1 MRRIALVT
9 LVVDDY
15 DEAVRFYTEALGFRL
30 AEDAPRPDGSRW
42 VVVEPGSPGTGS
54 GLLLARAK
62 GEAQA
67 GRVGDQDRRAGR
79 VLPAHRRLRPGPR
92 PDDRRGR
99 HVPGGAAARAVRDRR
114 RLPGPVRQPLGPA
127 PARHRLNAP
136 TENAHAPR
144 NTHMTAPRI
153 DTDTLRRLPKAVLH
167 DHLDGGLRPAT
178 VVELADAVG
187 HTLPTTDPAE
197 LAAWYYEAAN
207 SGDLVRYIATFEH
220 TLAVM
225 QTREG
230 LLRTAEEY
238 VLDLAADGVVYG
250 EVRYAPELMVRGG
263 LALTEVVETVQEGLA
278 AGMAKAAAAGT
289 PVRVGTLLCG
299 MRMFDRSRE
308 IADLVVAFRDA
319 GVVGFDI
326 AGAEDGF
333 PPADHL
339 AAFEHLRRENVPF
352 TIHAGE
358 AHGLPSIHQAL
369 QVCGA
374 QRIGHGVRITDDIPD
389 LTTGKLGRLA
399 GWVRDRR
406 VALEMC
412 PTSNLQT
419 GAATSIAE
427 HPITALKD
435 LGFRVTLNTDNRLVS
450 GTTMTREMS
459 LLVEQAGWTVED
471 LRTVTVNALKSAF
484 LPFDERNA
492 LIRDVVL
499 PGYETA
505 L

>member
-1 MRRIALVT
+1 MSST
-9 LVVDDY
+9 
-15 DEAVRFYTEALGFRL
+15 
-30 AEDAPRPDGSRW
+30 
-42 VVVEPGSPGTGS
+42 
-54 GLLLARAK
+54 
-62 GEAQA
+62 
-67 GRVGDQDRRAGR
+67 
-79 VLPAHRRLRPGPR
+79 
-92 PDDRRGR
+92 
-99 HVPGGAAARAVRDRR
+99 
-114 RLPGPVRQPLGPA
+114 
-127 PARHRLNAP
+127 
-136 TENAHAPR
+136 
-144 NTHMTAPRI
+144 RI
-153 DTDTLRRLPKAVLH
+153 DADILRRLPKAVLH

-178 VVELADAVG
+178 VVELAESVG
-187 HTLPTTDPAE
+187 HTLPTTDPDE
-197 LAAWYYEAAN
+197 LAAWYFDAAN

-225 QTREG
+225 QNREG

-250 EVRYAPELMVRGG
+250 EVRYAPELNTNGELT
-263 LALTEVVETVQEGLA
+263 LAEVVETVQEGLA

-289 PVRVGTLLCG
+289 PVQVRTLLCG
-299 MRMFDRSRE
+299 MRMFDRVAE
-308 IADLVVAFRDA
+308 AADLAVAFRDA

-339 AAFEHLRRENVPF
+339 AAFEHLRRESVPF

-374 QRIGHGVRITDDIPD
+374 QRIGHGVRITEDIVD
-389 LTTGKLGRLA
+389 GKLGRLA

-406 VALEMC
+406 IALEMC

-419 GAATSIAE
+419 GAASSIAE
-427 HPITALKD
+427 HPITVLKD

-459 LLVEQAGWTVED
+459 LLVDEAGWTVED

-484 LPFDERNA
+484 IPYDERKA
-492 LIRDVVL
+492 LIEDVVL
-499 PGYETA
+499 PGYASA

>member
-1 MRRIALVT
+1 
-9 LVVDDY
+9 
-15 DEAVRFYTEALGFRL
+15 
-30 AEDAPRPDGSRW
+30 
-42 VVVEPGSPGTGS
+42 
-54 GLLLARAK
+54 
-62 GEAQA
+62 
-67 GRVGDQDRRAGR
+67 
-79 VLPAHRRLRPGPR
+79 
-92 PDDRRGR
+92 
-99 HVPGGAAARAVRDRR
+99 
-114 RLPGPVRQPLGPA
+114 
-127 PARHRLNAP
+127 
-136 TENAHAPR
+136 
-144 NTHMTAPRI
+144 MTATRVDADVI
-153 DTDTLRRLPKAVLH
+153 RRLPKAVLH

-178 VVELADAVG
+178 VVELAAEVG
-187 HTLPTTDPAE
+187 HALPTTDPDE
-197 LAAWYYEAAN
+197 LAAWYFEAAN

-250 EVRYAPELMVRGG
+250 EVRYAPELNTNGG
-263 LALTEVVETVQEGLA
+263 LTVPEVVETVQEGLA

-299 MRMFDRSRE
+299 MRMFDRVRE
-308 IADLVVAFRDA
+308 AADAAVAFRDA

-326 AGAEDGF
+326 AGAEAGF
-333 PPADHL
+333 PAADHRD
-339 AAFEHLRRENVPF
+339 AFEHLRRESVPF

-358 AHGLPSIHQAL
+358 ADGLSSIHQAL
-369 QVCGA
+369 QICGA
-374 QRIGHGVRITDDIPD
+374 QRIGHGVRITDDIVD
-389 LTTGKLGRLA
+389 GKLGRLA
-399 GWVRDRR
+399 SWVRDRR

-419 GAATSIAE
+419 GAATSMAE

-459 LLVEQAGWTVED
+459 LLVEEAGWTVED
-471 LRTVTVNALKSAF
+471 LRTVTLNALKSAF
-484 LPFDERNA
+484 IPFDERNA
-492 LIRDVVL
+492 LIEDVVL
-499 PGYETA
+499 PGYAAA

>member
-1 MRRIALVT
+1 
-9 LVVDDY
+9 
-15 DEAVRFYTEALGFRL
+15 
-30 AEDAPRPDGSRW
+30 
-42 VVVEPGSPGTGS
+42 
-54 GLLLARAK
+54 
-62 GEAQA
+62 
-67 GRVGDQDRRAGR
+67 
-79 VLPAHRRLRPGPR
+79 
-92 PDDRRGR
+92 
-99 HVPGGAAARAVRDRR
+99 
-114 RLPGPVRQPLGPA
+114 
-127 PARHRLNAP
+127 
-136 TENAHAPR
+136 
-144 NTHMTAPRI
+144 MTASRI
-153 DTDTLRRLPKAVLH
+153 DTETLRRLPKAVLH

-187 HTLPTTDPAE
+187 HTLPTTDPDE
-197 LAAWYYEAAN
+197 LAAWYVEAAN

-238 VLDLAADGVVYG
+238 VLDLAADGVVYA
-250 EVRYAPELMVRGG
+250 EVRYAPELMLKGG
-263 LALTEVVETVQEGLA
+263 LALTEVVEAVQEGLA

-299 MRMFDRSRE
+299 MRMFDRVRE
-308 IADLVVAFRDA
+308 AAELAVAYRDA

-339 AAFEHLRRENVPF
+339 DAFAYLRAENMPF

-358 AHGLPSIHQAL
+358 AYGLPSIHQAL

-374 QRIGHGVRITDDIPD
+374 QRIGHGVRLTEDIVD
-389 LTTGKLGRLA
+389 GKLGRLA
-399 GWVRDRR
+399 SWVRDRR
-406 VALEMC
+406 IALEMC

-419 GAATSIAE
+419 GCATSIAE
-427 HPITALKD
+427 HPVSALKD

-484 LPFDERNA
+484 VPFDQRTA
-492 LIRDVVL
+492 LIEDVVL
-499 PGYETA
+499 PGYAAA

>member
-1 MRRIALVT
+1 
-9 LVVDDY
+9 
-15 DEAVRFYTEALGFRL
+15 
-30 AEDAPRPDGSRW
+30 
-42 VVVEPGSPGTGS
+42 
-54 GLLLARAK
+54 
-62 GEAQA
+62 
-67 GRVGDQDRRAGR
+67 
-79 VLPAHRRLRPGPR
+79 
-92 PDDRRGR
+92 
-99 HVPGGAAARAVRDRR
+99 
-114 RLPGPVRQPLGPA
+114 
-127 PARHRLNAP
+127 
-136 TENAHAPR
+136 
-144 NTHMTAPRI
+144 MTAARI
-153 DTDTLRRLPKAVLH
+153 DTETLRSLPKAVLH

-178 VVELADAVG
+178 VVELAEAAG
-187 HTLPTTDPAE
+187 HTLPTTDPDE
-197 LAAWYYEAAN
+197 LAAWYVEAAN

-250 EVRYAPELMVRGG
+250 EVRYAPELNTSGG
-263 LALTEVVETVQEGLA
+263 LSLREVVETVQEGLA

-299 MRMFDRSRE
+299 MRMFDRVAE
-308 IADLVVAFRDA
+308 AADLAVAHRDA

-339 AAFEHLRRENVPF
+339 AAFEHLRRESVPF

-374 QRIGHGVRITDDIPD
+374 QRIGHGVRITEDIVD
-389 LTTGKLGRLA
+389 GKLGRLA

-406 VALEMC
+406 IALEMC

-419 GAATSIAE
+419 GAADSIAG

-435 LGFRVTLNTDNRLVS
+435 LGFRVTVNTDNRLVS

-459 LLVEQAGWTVED
+459 LLVEEAGWGVED
-471 LRTVTVNALKSAF
+471 LRTVTVNAVKSAF
-484 LPFDERNA
+484 LPYDERKA
-492 LIRDVVL
+492 LIEDVIL
-499 PGYETA
+499 PGYASA

>member
-1 MRRIALVT
+1 MSST
-9 LVVDDY
+9 
-15 DEAVRFYTEALGFRL
+15 
-30 AEDAPRPDGSRW
+30 
-42 VVVEPGSPGTGS
+42 
-54 GLLLARAK
+54 
-62 GEAQA
+62 
-67 GRVGDQDRRAGR
+67 
-79 VLPAHRRLRPGPR
+79 
-92 PDDRRGR
+92 
-99 HVPGGAAARAVRDRR
+99 
-114 RLPGPVRQPLGPA
+114 
-127 PARHRLNAP
+127 
-136 TENAHAPR
+136 
-144 NTHMTAPRI
+144 RI
-153 DTDTLRRLPKAVLH
+153 DADALRRLPKAVLH

-178 VVELADAVG
+178 VVELAETVG
-187 HTLPTTDPAE
+187 HTLPTTDPDE
-197 LAAWYYEAAN
+197 LAAWYFDAAN

-220 TLAVM
+220 TLAVL
-225 QTREG
+225 QNREG
-230 LLRTAEEY
+230 LLRAAEEY

-250 EVRYAPELMVRGG
+250 EVRYAPELNTNGG
-263 LALTEVVETVQEGLA
+263 LTLSEVVETVQEGLA

-289 PVRVGTLLCG
+289 PVQVRTLLCG
-299 MRMFDRSRE
+299 MRMFDRVGE
-308 IADLVVAFRDA
+308 AADLAVAFRDA

-339 AAFEHLRRENVPF
+339 TAFERLRRESVPF

-374 QRIGHGVRITDDIPD
+374 QRIGHGVRITEDIVD
-389 LTTGKLGRLA
+389 GKLGRLA

-406 VALEMC
+406 IALEMC

-459 LLVEQAGWTVED
+459 LLVEEAGWTVED

-484 LPFDERNA
+484 IPYDERKA
-492 LIRDVVL
+492 LIEDVVL
-499 PGYETA
+499 PGYASA

>member
-1 MRRIALVT
+1 
-9 LVVDDY
+9 
-15 DEAVRFYTEALGFRL
+15 
-30 AEDAPRPDGSRW
+30 
-42 VVVEPGSPGTGS
+42 
-54 GLLLARAK
+54 
-62 GEAQA
+62 
-67 GRVGDQDRRAGR
+67 
-79 VLPAHRRLRPGPR
+79 
-92 PDDRRGR
+92 
-99 HVPGGAAARAVRDRR
+99 
-114 RLPGPVRQPLGPA
+114 
-127 PARHRLNAP
+127 
-136 TENAHAPR
+136 
-144 NTHMTAPRI
+144 MTAPRI
-153 DTDTLRRLPKAVLH
+153 DADTIRRLPKAVLH

-178 VVELADAVG
+178 LVELAETVG
-187 HTLPTTDPAE
+187 HTLPTTDPQE

-225 QTREG
+225 QSREG

-238 VLDLAADGVVYG
+238 VLDLAEDGVVYG
-250 EVRYAPELMVRGG
+250 EVRYAPELMVNGG
-263 LALTEVVETVQEGLA
+263 LALPEVVEAVQEGLA

-299 MRMFDRSRE
+299 MRMFDRTRE
-308 IADLVVAFRDA
+308 TADLAVAFRDA

-339 AAFEHLRRENVPF
+339 DAFEHLRRENVPF

-374 QRIGHGVRITDDIPD
+374 QRIGHGVRITEDIVD
-389 LTTGKLGRLA
+389 GKLGRLA

-406 VALEMC
+406 IALEMC

-419 GAATSIAE
+419 GAATSVAE
-427 HPITALKD
+427 HPITALRD

-459 LLVEQAGWTVED
+459 LLVEEAGWGVED
-471 LRTVTVNALKSAF
+471 LRTVTVNAVKSAF
-484 LPFDERNA
+484 IPFDERKA
-492 LIRDVVL
+492 LIEDVVL
-499 PGYETA
+499 PGYDI
-505 L
+505 

>member
-1 MRRIALVT
+1 
-9 LVVDDY
+9 
-15 DEAVRFYTEALGFRL
+15 
-30 AEDAPRPDGSRW
+30 
-42 VVVEPGSPGTGS
+42 
-54 GLLLARAK
+54 
-62 GEAQA
+62 
-67 GRVGDQDRRAGR
+67 
-79 VLPAHRRLRPGPR
+79 
-92 PDDRRGR
+92 
-99 HVPGGAAARAVRDRR
+99 
-114 RLPGPVRQPLGPA
+114 
-127 PARHRLNAP
+127 
-136 TENAHAPR
+136 
-144 NTHMTAPRI
+144 MTATRVDADLI
-153 DTDTLRRLPKAVLH
+153 RRLPKAVLH

-178 VVELADAVG
+178 VVELAEAVG
-187 HTLPTTDPAE
+187 HTLPTTDPDE

-250 EVRYAPELMVRGG
+250 EVRYAPELNTNGE
-263 LALTEVVETVQEGLA
+263 LTMAEVVETVQEGLA

-299 MRMFDRSRE
+299 MRMFDRVRE
-308 IADLVVAFRDA
+308 AADLAVAFRDA

-339 AAFEHLRRENVPF
+339 AAFEHLRSENVPF

-389 LTTGKLGRLA
+389 LAAGKLGRLA

-406 VALEMC
+406 IALEMC

-484 LPFDERNA
+484 IPFDERNA

-499 PGYETA
+499 PGYAAA

>member
-1 MRRIALVT
+1 MSST
-9 LVVDDY
+9 
-15 DEAVRFYTEALGFRL
+15 
-30 AEDAPRPDGSRW
+30 
-42 VVVEPGSPGTGS
+42 
-54 GLLLARAK
+54 
-62 GEAQA
+62 
-67 GRVGDQDRRAGR
+67 
-79 VLPAHRRLRPGPR
+79 
-92 PDDRRGR
+92 
-99 HVPGGAAARAVRDRR
+99 
-114 RLPGPVRQPLGPA
+114 
-127 PARHRLNAP
+127 
-136 TENAHAPR
+136 
-144 NTHMTAPRI
+144 RI
-153 DTDTLRRLPKAVLH
+153 DVDTLRRLPKAVLH

-178 VVELADAVG
+178 VVELAESVG
-187 HTLPTTDPAE
+187 HTLPTTDPDE
-197 LAAWYYEAAN
+197 LAAWYFDAAN

-225 QTREG
+225 QNREG

-250 EVRYAPELMVRGG
+250 EVRYAPELNTNGG
-263 LALTEVVETVQEGLA
+263 LALSEVVETVQEGLA

-289 PVRVGTLLCG
+289 PVQVRTLLCG
-299 MRMFDRSRE
+299 MRMFDRVGE
-308 IADLVVAFRDA
+308 AADLAVAFREA

-339 AAFEHLRRENVPF
+339 AAFEHLRRESVPF

-374 QRIGHGVRITDDIPD
+374 QRIGHGVRITEDIVD
-389 LTTGKLGRLA
+389 GKLGHLA

-406 VALEMC
+406 IALEMC

-419 GAATSIAE
+419 GAASSIAE

-459 LLVEQAGWTVED
+459 LLVEEADWSVED

-484 LPFDERNA
+484 IPYDERKA
-492 LIRDVVL
+492 LIEDVVL
-499 PGYETA
+499 PGYASA

>member
-1 MRRIALVT
+1 MPST
-9 LVVDDY
+9 
-15 DEAVRFYTEALGFRL
+15 
-30 AEDAPRPDGSRW
+30 
-42 VVVEPGSPGTGS
+42 
-54 GLLLARAK
+54 
-62 GEAQA
+62 
-67 GRVGDQDRRAGR
+67 
-79 VLPAHRRLRPGPR
+79 
-92 PDDRRGR
+92 
-99 HVPGGAAARAVRDRR
+99 
-114 RLPGPVRQPLGPA
+114 
-127 PARHRLNAP
+127 
-136 TENAHAPR
+136 
-144 NTHMTAPRI
+144 RI
-153 DTDTLRRLPKAVLH
+153 DIETLRRLPKAVLH

-178 VVELADAVG
+178 VVELAESVG
-187 HTLPTTDPAE
+187 HTLPTTDPDE

-220 TLAVM
+220 TLAVL
-225 QTREG
+225 QNREG
-230 LLRTAEEY
+230 LLRAAEEY

-250 EVRYAPELMVRGG
+250 EVRYAPELNTAGG
-263 LALTEVVETVQEGLA
+263 LSMAEVVETVQEGLA
-278 AGMAKAAAAGT
+278 TGMAKAAAVGT

-299 MRMFDRSRE
+299 MRMFDRVRE
-308 IADLVVAFRDA
+308 AADLAVAFRDA

-339 AAFEHLRRENVPF
+339 DAFEHLRRENVPF

-389 LTTGKLGRLA
+389 LAAGKLGRLA
-399 GWVRDRR
+399 AWVRDRR
-406 VALEMC
+406 IALEMC

-459 LLVEQAGWTVED
+459 LLVEQAGWSVED

-484 LPFDERNA
+484 VPFDERKA
-492 LIRDVVL
+492 LIEDVVL
-499 PGYETA
+499 PGYASA

>member
-1 MRRIALVT
+1 
-9 LVVDDY
+9 
-15 DEAVRFYTEALGFRL
+15 
-30 AEDAPRPDGSRW
+30 
-42 VVVEPGSPGTGS
+42 
-54 GLLLARAK
+54 
-62 GEAQA
+62 
-67 GRVGDQDRRAGR
+67 
-79 VLPAHRRLRPGPR
+79 
-92 PDDRRGR
+92 
-99 HVPGGAAARAVRDRR
+99 
-114 RLPGPVRQPLGPA
+114 
-127 PARHRLNAP
+127 
-136 TENAHAPR
+136 
-144 NTHMTAPRI
+144 MTASPV
-153 DTDTLRRLPKAVLH
+153 DTATIRRLPKAVLH

-178 VVELADAVG
+178 LVELAAEVG
-187 HTLPTTDPAE
+187 HTLPTTDPEE

-220 TLAVM
+220 TLAVL

-238 VLDLAADGVVYG
+238 VLDLAEDGVVYG
-250 EVRYAPELMVRGG
+250 EVRYAPELNVNGG
-263 LALTEVVETVQEGLA
+263 LTLPEVVEAVQEGLA

-299 MRMFDRSRE
+299 MRMFDRVRE
-308 IADLVVAFRDA
+308 AADLAVAFRDA

-339 AAFEHLRRENVPF
+339 AAFEHLRSENVPF

-374 QRIGHGVRITDDIPD
+374 QRIGHGVRIIDDIPD
-389 LTTGKLGRLA
+389 LAAGKLGRLA

-406 VALEMC
+406 IALEMC

-427 HPITALKD
+427 HPITALRD

-450 GTTMTREMS
+450 GTTMTREMT
-459 LLVEQAGWTVED
+459 LLVEEAGWTVED
-471 LRTVTVNALKSAF
+471 LRTVTVNAVKSAF
-484 LPFDERNA
+484 IPFDERNA
-492 LIRDVVL
+492 LIEDVVL
-499 PGYETA
+499 PGYASA

>member
-1 MRRIALVT
+1 
-9 LVVDDY
+9 
-15 DEAVRFYTEALGFRL
+15 
-30 AEDAPRPDGSRW
+30 
-42 VVVEPGSPGTGS
+42 
-54 GLLLARAK
+54 
-62 GEAQA
+62 
-67 GRVGDQDRRAGR
+67 
-79 VLPAHRRLRPGPR
+79 
-92 PDDRRGR
+92 
-99 HVPGGAAARAVRDRR
+99 
-114 RLPGPVRQPLGPA
+114 
-127 PARHRLNAP
+127 
-136 TENAHAPR
+136 
-144 NTHMTAPRI
+144 MTAPRI

-187 HTLPTTDPAE
+187 HTLPTTDPDE
-197 LAAWYYEAAN
+197 LAAWYYDAAN

-225 QTREG
+225 QNREG

-238 VLDLAADGVVYG
+238 VLDLAEDGVVYG
-250 EVRYAPELMVRGG
+250 EVRYAPELMVNGG
-263 LALTEVVETVQEGLA
+263 LTLTEVVETVQEGLA
-278 AGMAKAAAAGT
+278 AGMAKAAAQGT

-299 MRMFDRSRE
+299 MRMFDRCRE
-308 IADLVVAFRDA
+308 IADLAVLYRDA

-339 AAFEHLRRENVPF
+339 DAFEHLRRESVPF

-374 QRIGHGVRITDDIPD
+374 QRIGHGVRITEDIVD
-389 LTTGKLGRLA
+389 GKLGRLA

-406 VALEMC
+406 IALEMC

-427 HPITALKD
+427 HPITELKD

-484 LPFDERNA
+484 IPFDERVR

-499 PGYETA
+499 PGYESA

>member
-1 MRRIALVT
+1 
-9 LVVDDY
+9 
-15 DEAVRFYTEALGFRL
+15 
-30 AEDAPRPDGSRW
+30 
-42 VVVEPGSPGTGS
+42 
-54 GLLLARAK
+54 
-62 GEAQA
+62 
-67 GRVGDQDRRAGR
+67 
-79 VLPAHRRLRPGPR
+79 
-92 PDDRRGR
+92 
-99 HVPGGAAARAVRDRR
+99 
-114 RLPGPVRQPLGPA
+114 
-127 PARHRLNAP
+127 
-136 TENAHAPR
+136 
-144 NTHMTAPRI
+144 MTATRVDAEVI
-153 DTDTLRRLPKAVLH
+153 RRLPKAVLH

-178 VVELADAVG
+178 VVELAAAVG
-187 HTLPTTDPAE
+187 HSLPATDPDE
-197 LAAWYYEAAN
+197 LAAWYFEAAN

-230 LLRTAEEY
+230 LLRVAEEY
-238 VLDLAADGVVYG
+238 VLDLAADGVVYA
-250 EVRYAPELMVRGG
+250 EVRYAPELNTKGG
-263 LALTEVVETVQEGLA
+263 LSMSEVVEAVQEGLA
-278 AGMAKAAAAGT
+278 GGMAKAALAGT

-299 MRMFDRSRE
+299 MRMFDRVRE
-308 IADLVVAFRDA
+308 AADLAVAYRDA

-339 AAFEHLRRENVPF
+339 AAFEHLRGQSVPF

-374 QRIGHGVRITDDIPD
+374 QRIGHGVRITEDIVD
-389 LTTGKLGRLA
+389 GKLGRLA
-399 GWVRDRR
+399 SWVRDRR

-459 LLVEQAGWTVED
+459 LLVEEAGWTVED
-471 LRTVTVNALKSAF
+471 LRAVTVNALKSAF
-484 LPFDERNA
+484 IPFDERNA

-499 PGYETA
+499 PGYEAA

>member
-1 MRRIALVT
+1 MSST
-9 LVVDDY
+9 
-15 DEAVRFYTEALGFRL
+15 
-30 AEDAPRPDGSRW
+30 
-42 VVVEPGSPGTGS
+42 
-54 GLLLARAK
+54 
-62 GEAQA
+62 
-67 GRVGDQDRRAGR
+67 
-79 VLPAHRRLRPGPR
+79 
-92 PDDRRGR
+92 
-99 HVPGGAAARAVRDRR
+99 
-114 RLPGPVRQPLGPA
+114 
-127 PARHRLNAP
+127 
-136 TENAHAPR
+136 
-144 NTHMTAPRI
+144 RI
-153 DTDTLRRLPKAVLH
+153 DADALRRLPKAVLH

-178 VVELADAVG
+178 VVELAETVG
-187 HTLPTTDPAE
+187 HTLPTTDPDE
-197 LAAWYYEAAN
+197 LAAWYFDAAN

-220 TLAVM
+220 TLAVL
-225 QTREG
+225 QNREG
-230 LLRTAEEY
+230 LLRAAEEY

-250 EVRYAPELMVRGG
+250 EVRYAPELNTNGG
-263 LALTEVVETVQEGLA
+263 LTLSEVVETVQEGLA

-289 PVRVGTLLCG
+289 PVQVRTLLCG
-299 MRMFDRSRE
+299 MRMFDRVGE
-308 IADLVVAFRDA
+308 AADLAVAFRDA

-339 AAFEHLRRENVPF
+339 TAFERLRRESVPF

-374 QRIGHGVRITDDIPD
+374 QRIGHGVRITEDIVD
-389 LTTGKLGRLA
+389 GKLGRLA

-406 VALEMC
+406 IALEMC

-459 LLVEQAGWTVED
+459 LLVEEAGWTVED

-484 LPFDERNA
+484 IPYDERKA
-492 LIRDVVL
+492 LIEDVVL
-499 PGYETA
+499 PGYSSA

>member
-1 MRRIALVT
+1 MSTTR
-9 LVVDDY
+9 VDI
-15 DEAVRFYTEALGFRL
+15 EA
-30 AEDAPRPDGSRW
+30 
-42 VVVEPGSPGTGS
+42 
-54 GLLLARAK
+54 
-62 GEAQA
+62 
-67 GRVGDQDRRAGR
+67 
-79 VLPAHRRLRPGPR
+79 
-92 PDDRRGR
+92 
-99 HVPGGAAARAVRDRR
+99 
-114 RLPGPVRQPLGPA
+114 
-127 PARHRLNAP
+127 
-136 TENAHAPR
+136 
-144 NTHMTAPRI
+144 I
-153 DTDTLRRLPKAVLH
+153 RRLPKAVLH

-178 VVELADAVG
+178 VIELAATVG
-187 HTLPTTDPAE
+187 HTLPTTDPDE
-197 LAAWYYEAAN
+197 LAAWYYDAAN

-225 QTREG
+225 QNREG

-250 EVRYAPELMVRGG
+250 EVRYAPELNTRGG
-263 LALTEVVETVQEGLA
+263 LTMGEVVETVQEGLA
-278 AGMAKAAAAGT
+278 SGMAKAAAAGT

-299 MRMFDRSRE
+299 MRMFDRVRE
-308 IADLVVAFRDA
+308 AADLAVAFRDA

-333 PPADHL
+333 PAVSHL
-339 AAFEHLRRENVPF
+339 GAFEHLRAENVPF

-358 AHGLPSIHQAL
+358 AFGLPSIHQAV
-369 QVCGA
+369 QACGA
-374 QRIGHGVRITDDIPD
+374 QRLGHGVRITEDIVD
-389 LTTGKLGRLA
+389 GKLGRLA

-406 VALEMC
+406 IALEMC

-484 LPFDERNA
+484 IPFDERKA
-492 LIRDVVL
+492 LIEDVVL

>member
-1 MRRIALVT
+1 
-9 LVVDDY
+9 
-15 DEAVRFYTEALGFRL
+15 
-30 AEDAPRPDGSRW
+30 
-42 VVVEPGSPGTGS
+42 
-54 GLLLARAK
+54 
-62 GEAQA
+62 
-67 GRVGDQDRRAGR
+67 
-79 VLPAHRRLRPGPR
+79 
-92 PDDRRGR
+92 
-99 HVPGGAAARAVRDRR
+99 
-114 RLPGPVRQPLGPA
+114 
-127 PARHRLNAP
+127 
-136 TENAHAPR
+136 
-144 NTHMTAPRI
+144 MTAPRI
-153 DTDTLRRLPKAVLH
+153 DADTIRRLPKAVLH

-178 VVELADAVG
+178 LVELAETVG
-187 HTLPTTDPAE
+187 HTLPTTDPQE

-225 QTREG
+225 QSREG

-238 VLDLAADGVVYG
+238 VLDLAEDGVVYG
-250 EVRYAPELMVRGG
+250 EVRYAPELMVNGG
-263 LALTEVVETVQEGLA
+263 LALPEVVEAVQEGLA

-299 MRMFDRSRE
+299 MRMFDRTRE
-308 IADLVVAFRDA
+308 TADLAVAFRDA

-339 AAFEHLRRENVPF
+339 DAFEHLRRENVPF

-374 QRIGHGVRITDDIPD
+374 QRIGHGVRITEDIVD
-389 LTTGKLGRLA
+389 GKLGRLA

-406 VALEMC
+406 IALEMC

-427 HPITALKD
+427 HPITALRD

-459 LLVEQAGWTVED
+459 LLVEEAGWGVED
-471 LRTVTVNALKSAF
+471 LRTVTVNAVKSAF
-484 LPFDERNA
+484 IPFDERKA
-492 LIRDVVL
+492 LIEDVVL
-499 PGYETA
+499 PGYDV
-505 L
+505 

>member
-1 MRRIALVT
+1 
-9 LVVDDY
+9 
-15 DEAVRFYTEALGFRL
+15 
-30 AEDAPRPDGSRW
+30 
-42 VVVEPGSPGTGS
+42 
-54 GLLLARAK
+54 
-62 GEAQA
+62 
-67 GRVGDQDRRAGR
+67 
-79 VLPAHRRLRPGPR
+79 
-92 PDDRRGR
+92 
-99 HVPGGAAARAVRDRR
+99 
-114 RLPGPVRQPLGPA
+114 
-127 PARHRLNAP
+127 
-136 TENAHAPR
+136 
-144 NTHMTAPRI
+144 MTATRVDADVI
-153 DTDTLRRLPKAVLH
+153 RRLPKAVLH

-178 VVELADAVG
+178 VVELAESVG
-187 HTLPTTDPAE
+187 HTLPTTDPDE
-197 LAAWYYEAAN
+197 LAAWYFEAAN

-225 QTREG
+225 QSREG

-250 EVRYAPELMVRGG
+250 EVRYAPELNTNGG
-263 LALTEVVETVQEGLA
+263 LTLAEVVETVQEGLA

-299 MRMFDRSRE
+299 MRMFDRVRE
-308 IADLVVAFRDA
+308 AADLAVAFRDA

-326 AGAEDGF
+326 AGAEAGF
-333 PPADHL
+333 PAADHVD
-339 AAFEHLRRENVPF
+339 AFDHLRRESVPF

-358 AHGLPSIHQAL
+358 ADGLSSIHQAL

-374 QRIGHGVRITDDIPD
+374 QRLGHGVRITDDIVD
-389 LTTGKLGRLA
+389 GKLGRLA

-427 HPITALKD
+427 HPITTLKD

-484 LPFDERNA
+484 IPFDERKA
-492 LIRDVVL
+492 LIEDVVL
-499 PGYETA
+499 PGYEA
-505 L
+505 EL

>member
-1 MRRIALVT
+1 
-9 LVVDDY
+9 
-15 DEAVRFYTEALGFRL
+15 
-30 AEDAPRPDGSRW
+30 
-42 VVVEPGSPGTGS
+42 
-54 GLLLARAK
+54 
-62 GEAQA
+62 
-67 GRVGDQDRRAGR
+67 
-79 VLPAHRRLRPGPR
+79 
-92 PDDRRGR
+92 
-99 HVPGGAAARAVRDRR
+99 
-114 RLPGPVRQPLGPA
+114 
-127 PARHRLNAP
+127 
-136 TENAHAPR
+136 
-144 NTHMTAPRI
+144 MTAPRI
-153 DTDTLRRLPKAVLH
+153 DIDTIRRLPKAVLH
-167 DHLDGGLRPAT
+167 DHLDGGLRPT
-178 VVELADAVG
+178 TLVELAESVG
-187 HTLPTTDPAE
+187 HTLPTTDPDA
-197 LAAWYYEAAN
+197 LAAWYFEAAN

-250 EVRYAPELMVRGG
+250 EVRYAPELMLNGG
-263 LALTEVVETVQEGLA
+263 LKLPEVVEAVQEGLA
-278 AGMAKAAAAGT
+278 AGMARAAAAGT
-289 PVRVGTLLCG
+289 AVRVGTLLCG
-299 MRMFDRSRE
+299 MRTFDRTRE
-308 IADLVVAFRDA
+308 IADLAVAFRDG

-339 AAFEHLRRENVPF
+339 AAFDHLRRENVPF

-374 QRIGHGVRITDDIPD
+374 ERIGHGVRITEDIVD
-389 LTTGKLGRLA
+389 GKLGRVA

-406 VALEMC
+406 IALAMC

-427 HPITALKD
+427 HPITALRD

-450 GTTMTREMS
+450 GTTMTREMA
-459 LLVEQAGWTVED
+459 LLVEEAGWGVED

-484 LPFDERNA
+484 IPFDERNA

-499 PGYETA
+499 PGYEAA

>member
-1 MRRIALVT
+1 MSST
-9 LVVDDY
+9 
-15 DEAVRFYTEALGFRL
+15 
-30 AEDAPRPDGSRW
+30 
-42 VVVEPGSPGTGS
+42 
-54 GLLLARAK
+54 
-62 GEAQA
+62 
-67 GRVGDQDRRAGR
+67 
-79 VLPAHRRLRPGPR
+79 
-92 PDDRRGR
+92 
-99 HVPGGAAARAVRDRR
+99 
-114 RLPGPVRQPLGPA
+114 
-127 PARHRLNAP
+127 
-136 TENAHAPR
+136 
-144 NTHMTAPRI
+144 RI
-153 DTDTLRRLPKAVLH
+153 DAETLRRLPKAVLH

-178 VVELADAVG
+178 VVELAESVG
-187 HTLPTTDPAE
+187 HTLPTTDPDE
-197 LAAWYYEAAN
+197 LAVWYYEAAN

-220 TLAVM
+220 TLAVL
-225 QTREG
+225 QNREG
-230 LLRTAEEY
+230 LLRAAEEY

-250 EVRYAPELMVRGG
+250 EVRYAPELNTAGG
-263 LALTEVVETVQEGLA
+263 LSMAEVVETVQEGLA
-278 AGMAKAAAAGT
+278 TGMAKAAAAGT

-299 MRMFDRSRE
+299 MRMFDRVRE
-308 IADLVVAFRDA
+308 AADLAVAFRDA

-339 AAFEHLRRENVPF
+339 DAFEHLRRENVPF

-389 LTTGKLGRLA
+389 LAAGKLGRLA
-399 GWVRDRR
+399 AWVRDRR
-406 VALEMC
+406 IALEMC

-459 LLVEQAGWTVED
+459 LLVEQAGWSVED

-484 LPFDERNA
+484 VPFDERKA
-492 LIRDVVL
+492 LIEDVVL
-499 PGYETA
+499 PGYASA

>member
-1 MRRIALVT
+1 
-9 LVVDDY
+9 
-15 DEAVRFYTEALGFRL
+15 
-30 AEDAPRPDGSRW
+30 
-42 VVVEPGSPGTGS
+42 
-54 GLLLARAK
+54 
-62 GEAQA
+62 
-67 GRVGDQDRRAGR
+67 
-79 VLPAHRRLRPGPR
+79 
-92 PDDRRGR
+92 
-99 HVPGGAAARAVRDRR
+99 
-114 RLPGPVRQPLGPA
+114 
-127 PARHRLNAP
+127 
-136 TENAHAPR
+136 
-144 NTHMTAPRI
+144 MTAPRI
-153 DTDTLRRLPKAVLH
+153 DTETLRRLPKAVLH

-187 HTLPTTDPAE
+187 HTLPTTDPDA
-197 LAAWYYEAAN
+197 LAAWYFEAAN

-225 QTREG
+225 QSREG

-238 VLDLAADGVVYG
+238 VLDLAADGVVYA
-250 EVRYAPELMVRGG
+250 EVRYAPELMVNGG
-263 LALTEVVETVQEGLA
+263 LALPEVVESVQEGLA

-299 MRMFDRSRE
+299 MRMFDRTKE
-308 IADLVVAFRDA
+308 TADLAVAFRDA

-374 QRIGHGVRITDDIPD
+374 QRIGHGVRITDDIVD
-389 LTTGKLGRLA
+389 GKLGRLA

-406 VALEMC
+406 IALEMC

-427 HPITALKD
+427 HPITELKD
-435 LGFRVTLNTDNRLVS
+435 LGFRVTVNTDNRLVS
-450 GTTMTREMS
+450 GTTMTRELS
-459 LLVEQAGWTVED
+459 LLVQEAGWSVED

-484 LPFDERNA
+484 VPFDERRA
-492 LIRDVVL
+492 LIEDVVL
-499 PGYETA
+499 PGYASA

>member
-1 MRRIALVT
+1 
-9 LVVDDY
+9 
-15 DEAVRFYTEALGFRL
+15 
-30 AEDAPRPDGSRW
+30 
-42 VVVEPGSPGTGS
+42 
-54 GLLLARAK
+54 
-62 GEAQA
+62 
-67 GRVGDQDRRAGR
+67 
-79 VLPAHRRLRPGPR
+79 
-92 PDDRRGR
+92 
-99 HVPGGAAARAVRDRR
+99 
-114 RLPGPVRQPLGPA
+114 
-127 PARHRLNAP
+127 
-136 TENAHAPR
+136 
-144 NTHMTAPRI
+144 MTASRI
-153 DTDTLRRLPKAVLH
+153 DTETLRRLPKAVLH

-178 VVELADAVG
+178 VVELADAAG
-187 HTLPTTDPAE
+187 HTLPTTDPGE
-197 LAAWYYEAAN
+197 LAAWYVEAAN

-238 VLDLAADGVVYG
+238 VLDLAADGVVYA
-250 EVRYAPELMVRGG
+250 EVRYAPELMLKGG
-263 LALTEVVETVQEGLA
+263 LTLPEVVEAVQEGLA

-299 MRMFDRSRE
+299 MRMFDRVRE
-308 IADLVVAFRDA
+308 AAELAVAYRDA

-339 AAFEHLRRENVPF
+339 DAFAYLRAESMPF

-358 AHGLPSIHQAL
+358 AYGLPSIHQAL

-374 QRIGHGVRITDDIPD
+374 QRIGHGVRLTEDIVD
-389 LTTGKLGRLA
+389 GKLGRLA
-399 GWVRDRR
+399 SWVRDRR
-406 VALEMC
+406 IALEMC

-419 GAATSIAE
+419 GCATSVKE

-459 LLVEQAGWTVED
+459 LLVEQAGWTAED

-484 LPFDERNA
+484 IPFDQRTA
-492 LIRDVVL
+492 LIEDVVL
-499 PGYETA
+499 PGYAAA

>member
-1 MRRIALVT
+1 
-9 LVVDDY
+9 
-15 DEAVRFYTEALGFRL
+15 
-30 AEDAPRPDGSRW
+30 
-42 VVVEPGSPGTGS
+42 
-54 GLLLARAK
+54 
-62 GEAQA
+62 
-67 GRVGDQDRRAGR
+67 
-79 VLPAHRRLRPGPR
+79 
-92 PDDRRGR
+92 
-99 HVPGGAAARAVRDRR
+99 
-114 RLPGPVRQPLGPA
+114 
-127 PARHRLNAP
+127 
-136 TENAHAPR
+136 
-144 NTHMTAPRI
+144 MTAPRI
-153 DTDTLRRLPKAVLH
+153 DIDTLRRLPKAVLH

-178 VVELADAVG
+178 VVELAAEVG
-187 HTLPTTDPAE
+187 HTLPTTDPDE
-197 LAAWYYEAAN
+197 LAAWYFEAAN

-250 EVRYAPELMVRGG
+250 EVRYAPELNTQGE
-263 LALTEVVETVQEGLA
+263 LTMAEVVETVQEGLA

-299 MRMFDRSRE
+299 MRMFDRVRE
-308 IADLVVAFRDA
+308 AADLAVAFRDA

-339 AAFEHLRRENVPF
+339 DAFEHLRRENVPF

-374 QRIGHGVRITDDIPD
+374 QRIGHGVRITDDIVD
-389 LTTGKLGRLA
+389 GKLGRLA

-450 GTTMTREMS
+450 GTTMTGEMA
-459 LLVEQAGWTVED
+459 LLVEHAGWGVED

-484 LPFDERNA
+484 IPFDERTA
-492 LIRDVVL
+492 LIEDVVL
-499 PGYETA
+499 PGYAAA

>member
-1 MRRIALVT
+1 
-9 LVVDDY
+9 
-15 DEAVRFYTEALGFRL
+15 
-30 AEDAPRPDGSRW
+30 
-42 VVVEPGSPGTGS
+42 
-54 GLLLARAK
+54 
-62 GEAQA
+62 
-67 GRVGDQDRRAGR
+67 
-79 VLPAHRRLRPGPR
+79 
-92 PDDRRGR
+92 
-99 HVPGGAAARAVRDRR
+99 
-114 RLPGPVRQPLGPA
+114 
-127 PARHRLNAP
+127 
-136 TENAHAPR
+136 
-144 NTHMTAPRI
+144 MTAPRI
-153 DTDTLRRLPKAVLH
+153 DTETLRRLPKAVLH

-178 VVELADAVG
+178 VVELADAAG

-197 LAAWYYEAAN
+197 LAAWYVEAAD

-238 VLDLAADGVVYG
+238 VLDLAADGVVYA
-250 EVRYAPELMVRGG
+250 EVRYAPELMLAGG
-263 LALTEVVETVQEGLA
+263 LTLNEVVESVQEGLA

-299 MRMFDRSRE
+299 MRMFDRVRE
-308 IADLVVAFRDA
+308 AAGLAVAYRDA

-339 AAFEHLRRENVPF
+339 DAFAYLRGESVPF

-374 QRIGHGVRITDDIPD
+374 QRIGHGVRLTEDIVD
-389 LTTGKLGRLA
+389 GKLGRLA
-399 GWVRDRR
+399 SWVRDRR
-406 VALEMC
+406 IALEMC

-419 GAATSIAE
+419 GCATSIAE

-484 LPFDERNA
+484 LPFDERKA
-492 LIRDVVL
+492 LIEDVVL
-499 PGYETA
+499 PGYAAA

>member
-1 MRRIALVT
+1 
-9 LVVDDY
+9 
-15 DEAVRFYTEALGFRL
+15 
-30 AEDAPRPDGSRW
+30 
-42 VVVEPGSPGTGS
+42 
-54 GLLLARAK
+54 
-62 GEAQA
+62 
-67 GRVGDQDRRAGR
+67 
-79 VLPAHRRLRPGPR
+79 
-92 PDDRRGR
+92 
-99 HVPGGAAARAVRDRR
+99 
-114 RLPGPVRQPLGPA
+114 
-127 PARHRLNAP
+127 
-136 TENAHAPR
+136 
-144 NTHMTAPRI
+144 MTAPRI

-187 HTLPTTDPAE
+187 HTLPTTDPDA
-197 LAAWYYEAAN
+197 LAAWYVEAAD

-250 EVRYAPELMVRGG
+250 EVRYAPELMLKGG
-263 LALTEVVETVQEGLA
+263 LTLAEVVEAVQEGLA
-278 AGMAKAAAAGT
+278 AGMMKAAAAGT

-299 MRMFDRSRE
+299 MRMFDRVRE
-308 IADLVVAFRDA
+308 AADLAVAFRDA

-339 AAFEHLRRENVPF
+339 AAFERLRQENVPF

-389 LTTGKLGRLA
+389 LAAGKLGRLA

-406 VALEMC
+406 IALEMC

-450 GTTMTREMS
+450 GTTMTREMA
-459 LLVEQAGWTVED
+459 LLVEQADWTVED

-484 LPFDERNA
+484 VPFDERNA
-492 LIRDVVL
+492 LIEDVVL
-499 PGYETA
+499 PGYEAA
-505 L
+505 LRRSPRT

>member
-1 MRRIALVT
+1 MT
-9 LVVDDY
+9 
-15 DEAVRFYTEALGFRL
+15 TPRL
-30 AEDAPRPDGSRW
+30 
-42 VVVEPGSPGTGS
+42 
-54 GLLLARAK
+54 
-62 GEAQA
+62 
-67 GRVGDQDRRAGR
+67 
-79 VLPAHRRLRPGPR
+79 
-92 PDDRRGR
+92 
-99 HVPGGAAARAVRDRR
+99 
-114 RLPGPVRQPLGPA
+114 
-127 PARHRLNAP
+127 
-136 TENAHAPR
+136 
-144 NTHMTAPRI
+144 
-153 DTDTLRRLPKAVLH
+153 DTDTIRRLPKAVLH

-178 VVELADAVG
+178 VVELADTVG
-187 HTLPTTDPAE
+187 HTLPTTDPDE
-197 LAAWYYEAAN
+197 LAAWYVEAAG

-250 EVRYAPELMVRGG
+250 EVRYAPELMTKGG
-263 LALTEVVETVQEGLA
+263 LTLPEVVGAVQEGLA
-278 AGMAKAAAAGT
+278 AGMAKASAGGT

-299 MRMFDRSRE
+299 MRMFDRTRE
-308 IADLVVAFRDA
+308 VADLVVAFRDA

-333 PPADHL
+333 PAADHL
-339 AAFEHLRRENVPF
+339 DAFEHLRRESVPF

-358 AHGLPSIHQAL
+358 ADGLSSIHQAV
-369 QVCGA
+369 QRCGA
-374 QRIGHGVRITDDIPD
+374 QRIGHGVRITEDIVD
-389 LTTGKLGRLA
+389 GKLGRLA

-406 VALEMC
+406 IALEMC

-419 GAATSIAE
+419 GAAGSIAT
-427 HPITALKD
+427 HPVTALKD

-471 LRTVTVNALKSAF
+471 LRTVTVNAVKSAF

-492 LIRDVVL
+492 LLRDVVL
-499 PGYETA
+499 PGYDSVR
-505 L
+505 

>member
-1 MRRIALVT
+1 
-9 LVVDDY
+9 
-15 DEAVRFYTEALGFRL
+15 
-30 AEDAPRPDGSRW
+30 
-42 VVVEPGSPGTGS
+42 
-54 GLLLARAK
+54 
-62 GEAQA
+62 
-67 GRVGDQDRRAGR
+67 
-79 VLPAHRRLRPGPR
+79 
-92 PDDRRGR
+92 
-99 HVPGGAAARAVRDRR
+99 
-114 RLPGPVRQPLGPA
+114 
-127 PARHRLNAP
+127 
-136 TENAHAPR
+136 
-144 NTHMTAPRI
+144 MTASRI
-153 DTDTLRRLPKAVLH
+153 DTETLRRLPKAVLH

-178 VVELADAVG
+178 VVELAAAVG
-187 HTLPTTDPAE
+187 HTLPTTDPGE
-197 LAAWYYEAAN
+197 LAAWYVEAAD

-238 VLDLAADGVVYG
+238 VLDLAADGVVYA
-250 EVRYAPELMVRGG
+250 EVRYAPELMLKGG
-263 LALTEVVETVQEGLA
+263 LTLAEVVEAVQEGLA

-299 MRMFDRSRE
+299 MRMFDRVRE
-308 IADLVVAFRDA
+308 TAELAVAYRDA

-339 AAFEHLRRENVPF
+339 DAFAYLRAESMPF

-358 AHGLPSIHQAL
+358 AYGLPSIHQAL

-374 QRIGHGVRITDDIPD
+374 QRIGHGVRLTEDIVD
-389 LTTGKLGRLA
+389 GKLGRLA
-399 GWVRDRR
+399 SWVRDRR
-406 VALEMC
+406 IALEMC

-419 GAATSIAE
+419 GCAASIAE

-450 GTTMTREMS
+450 GTSMTREMS

-484 LPFDERNA
+484 VPFDQRTA
-492 LIRDVVL
+492 LIEDVVL
-499 PGYETA
+499 PGYAAA